1 MRPHI
6 RVLVLTAILALGAGL
21 LARPAAARDYAVD
34 TTADNPALATC
45 DDATPGDCSLR
56 GALTDANARPDSEE
70 STIILPSGNY
80 VLTTVASCSV
90 QTTQF
95 GNVGVNATTLCIAGR
110 ITIRG
115 QQNAASV
122 VIDGGSTG
130 RVFLVGSDAPVRI
143 ESVTI
148 RNGAQLGGS
157 LFGGG
162 GGINSAGD
170 LTLVDAVVTAN
181 FSRGKGGGVYSSGT
195 LHVHRSRISQNT
207 ATVGGGGVYS
217 DSFNIPV
224 DATITDTTIADN
236 TSTEAQGGGL
246 FVYGSND
253 GGTTNIVRCTI
264 SGNEAIG
271 NGGGG
276 IMAAGLDQTIN
287 IENSTISGNRA
298 GWYYGGGL
306 WNEGGNTAGPSRVNL
321 RNVTVTNNRSQDTTG
336 TRGGAGGIANNE
348 AGIIT
353 LANTIVAGNF
363 APDFAPDCYDG
374 GRSST
379 LTSEGYN
386 IIGEQGANGDG
397 AGGTHCDLTTADG
410 DQTNVDPQ
418 LEPLRDNGGLTETHG
433 TVEGSPAIDGGAPSG
448 CRDTEGN
455 VLTGDQRGEPSP
467 TDGDGDG
474 GARCDSGSYENGG
487 TFGVG
492 DVEPPN
498 GGNVGPVCAVIH
510 GHRFV
515 PGVTVKLTKPGAP
528 DIPGSPVSVSAD
540 GTVIATAFDL
550 AGRTPGDYSVT
561 ITNPGGASTTRSSAF
576 RVDAG
581 GAPEVWAEMIGP
593 VALRRG
599 RWTRFFFVYGNRGN
613 ADALGV
619 PIQIAAAPGVGL
631 KLSFSAGPPPA
642 NPDQA
647 ITDWSTWRTSVD
659 GRPVTDYTIHSFI
672 LPLVPAG
679 FTGALEFR
687 VNLPAGGTDVQP
699 LLVPFNGQPFA
710 TADGPDADADPDI
723 DPEYVRA
730 HVDAAIAYT
739 RDVLGVPPPGDVAFL
754 TQYVTDQ
761 LERIVKVGIDSWF
774 RNPGNTGGGGAGSA
788 GDPGADGG
796 YAGGDDDSPV
806 RCGDPCIGPDGGIST
821 IVKEGRPV
829 PPIPVGGGGPG
840 CPGECVTG
848 CPSKRK
854 WPGGRQCACPPP
866 TDPLAPFDPNG
877 KFGSSMGTGFVS
889 DLEPL
894 RYMVLFENDPV
905 LATAPAQE
913 VVVTDALDTNLLD
926 LDTFSLGP
934 IAFGERRVF
943 PPSGAQDFFTD
954 VDLRPEQNLIVR
966 IRAMLERATGVVTW
980 RFTSLDPDTGD
991 LPEDALAGFLPP
1003 NTLPPAGDGGVAFS
1017 VKAKPLLPSGTQ
1029 ICNDADIVFDTN
1041 PAIVTPQWCNGID
1054 RDKPQSA
1061 VAALPATSTTT
1072 QIPLAWS
1079 GTDVGSRIVEY
1090 QVFVSDN
1097 GGPYGLLVPATLETQ
1112 STFTGVPGH
1121 TYAFHAVARDDAG
1134 NVEDAPLVAD
1144 ATTRVDL
1151 CPADPAKD
1159 EPGACGCGV
1168 AETDSDADGTPDCVD
1183 PDVARD
1189 LAIVVVRG
1197 PKRTTFAQG
1206 GSSKLRYT
1214 VVLQNRGAGVETIPD
1229 AATLA
1234 SLVQLDLASVTASA
1248 CSPAPVIALK
1258 PPKARLFPM
1267 RVKSKARRAV
1277 TFDVTVGCAGD
1288 PAKGPTHADYAVSA
1302 RVDRSVLGAPDSHP
1316 ADDVCPRRVA
1326 PPGVVDPYPDG
1337 KILDKGCGGRLADGT
1352 FGAAVLLDAVVKPPR

>member
-1 MRPHI
+1 MRPLI
-6 RVLVLTAILALGAGL
+6 RVLVLISTCALTAG
-21 LARPAAARDYAVD
+21 PAAARDYLVD
-34 TTADNPALATC
+34 TTADNPALNGC

-56 GALTDANARPDSEE
+56 GALTDANARSDAEE
-70 STIILPSGNY
+70 STIVVPSGNY
-80 VLTTVASCSV
+80 LLTTVASCAV
-90 QTTQF
+90 QTMQF
-95 GNVGVNATTLCIAGR
+95 GNVGVNATTLCISGR

-122 VIDGGSTG
+122 VIDGNGTG
-130 RVFLVGSDAPVRI
+130 RVFLVGSDAPARI

-148 RNGAQLGGS
+148 RGGAQLGGS

-162 GGINSAGD
+162 GGINNAGD
-170 LTLVDAVVTAN
+170 LTLVDAVVEDN
-181 FSRGKGGGVYSSGT
+181 FARSKGAGVYSSGT
-195 LHVHRSRISQNT
+195 LHVHRSRIVRNT
-207 ATVGGGGVYS
+207 ATNGGGGIYS

-236 TSTEAQGGGL
+236 TSTETQGGGV
-246 FVYGSND
+246 FVYGGND
-253 GGTTNIVRCTI
+253 GGTTTIERCTI
-264 SGNEAIG
+264 SGNEATVS
-271 NGGGG
+271 GGGG
-276 IMAAGLDQTIN
+276 IHASGLGQTIN
-287 IENSTISGNRA
+287 VESSTISGNRA
-298 GWYYGGGL
+298 GWYYGGGIS
-306 WNEGGNTAGPSRVNL
+306 NDGGNAAGPSRVNL
-321 RNVTVTNNRSQDTTG
+321 RNVTVTNNRSQDATG
-336 TRGGAGGIANNE
+336 TRGGGGGIANTPP
-348 AGIIT
+348 GIMT
-353 LANTIVAGNF
+353 LANTIVAGNH

-374 GRSST
+374 GGTAQIGSD
-379 LTSEGYN
+379 GYN
-386 IIGEQGANGDG
+386 IIGDQGA
-397 AGGTHCDLTTADG
+397 GTGSGNTDCDLSTADG

-492 DVEPPN
+492 TVDPPN

-510 GHRFV
+510 GHRFA
-515 PGVTVKLTKPGAP
+515 PGITVKLTRPGSP
-528 DIPGSPVSVSAD
+528 DIPGTPTSVSAD

-550 AGRTPGDYSVT
+550 AGRTPGDYALT
-561 ITNPGGASTTRSSAF
+561 LTNPDGSSATRSGAF

-581 GAPEVWAEMIGP
+581 GAPDVWAEMIGP

-619 PIQIAAAPGVGL
+619 PIQIAAAPGVDL
-631 KLSFSAGPPPA
+631 KLNFSVAPPPA
-642 NPDQA
+642 NPHQV
-647 ITDWSTWRTSVD
+647 ITDWSTFRTSVD

-687 VNLPAGGTDVQP
+687 VNLPVGGTDVQP

-710 TADGPDADADPDI
+710 TADGPDADSDPDI

-730 HVDAAIAYT
+730 HVDAAIAYA
-739 RDVLGVPPPGDVAFL
+739 RDVLGTTPPSDVAFL
-754 TQYVTDQ
+754 TQYITDQ
-761 LERIVKVGIDSWF
+761 LERMVKHGIESWF
-774 RNPGNTGGGGAGSA
+774 RDPGNTGGGGAGSA
-788 GDPGADGG
+788 GDPDADGG
-796 YAGGDDDSPV
+796 YAGGDDKSPV
-806 RCGDPCIGPDGGIST
+806 GCADPCIGPDGATAT
-821 IVKEGRPV
+821 IDSEGRPV

-840 CPGECVTG
+840 CTGECVTG
-848 CPSKRK
+848 CPSKSR
-854 WPGGRQCACPPP
+854 WPGGRHCSCPPP
-866 TDPLAPFDPNG
+866 TDPRVPFDPNG
-877 KFGSSMGTGFVS
+877 KFGSAMGMGFVS
-889 DLEPL
+889 DEEPL
-894 RYMVLFENDPV
+894 RYTVLFENDPV

-913 VVVTDALDTNLLD
+913 VVVTDALDTALLD
-926 LDTFSLGP
+926 LDTFGLGP
-934 IAFGERRVF
+934 IAFGDRRVF
-943 PPSGAQDFFTD
+943 PPAGAQDYFTE

-1061 VAALPATSTTT
+1061 VAALPATSTAT
-1072 QIPLAWS
+1072 QIPLAWT

-1090 QVFVSDN
+1090 QVFASEN
-1097 GGPYGLLVPATLETQ
+1097 GGPYDLVVPATLDTQ
-1112 STFTGVPGH
+1112 RTFTGVAGR
-1121 TYAFHAVARDDAG
+1121 TYAFYAVARDDAG

-1144 ATTRVDL
+1144 AATRVDL
-1151 CPADPAKD
+1151 CPADPVKD
-1159 EPGACGCGV
+1159 EPGTCGCGV
-1168 AETDSDADGTPDCVD
+1168 ADGDADGDGTPDCID
-1183 PDVARD
+1183 PDVVHD
-1189 LAIVVVRG
+1189 LAIVVLRG
-1197 PKRTTFAQG
+1197 PKRTTIAQG
-1206 GSSKLRYT
+1206 GGSTLRYT
-1214 VVLQNRGAGVETIPD
+1214 AVLQNRGAGVETIPD

-1234 SLVQLDLASVTASA
+1234 SLVRLELASVTPTA
-1248 CSPAPVIALK
+1248 CSPAPVIAIK
-1258 PPKARLFPM
+1258 PPKARQLPI
-1267 RVKSKARRAV
+1267 RLKSKGKRAV
-1277 TFDVTVGCAGD
+1277 TFDVTVGCGGD
-1288 PAKGPTHADYAVSA
+1288 PAKGPNHEDYAVSA
-1302 RVDRSVLGAPDSHP
+1302 RVDRSVLGAPDAHP
-1316 ADDVCPRRVA
+1316 ADDVCPRRVS
-1326 PPGVVDPYPDG
+1326 PPGLVDPYPDG

-1352 FGAAVLLDAVVKPPR
+1352 FGGAVLLDVVLKAPR